1 MAEQL
6 TNNQVLLKE
15 CINQEFAENGGYNS
29 VNDYFE
35 FFAASQIY
43 KI

>member
-15 CINQEFAENGGYNS
+15 CINQEFAENGGYAT
-29 VNDYFE
+29 VNDFY
-35 FFAASQIY
+35 
-43 KI
+43 